1 MLCLHCILDL
11 ILDSMIVCLLIICV
25 SVCIFVSLL
34 CCFCLS
40 LEYAET
46 MMCDS
51 GNKLDII
58 RYPCE
63 YFLAIFLPH
72 E

>member
-1 MLCLHCILDL
+1 MLHLHCILDL
-11 ILDSMIVCLLIICV
+11 ILDSMIACVLIICV
-25 SVCIFVSLL
+25 SVYIFVSLL
-34 CCFCLS
+34 CCFCIS
-40 LEYAET
+40 LEHAGT

-58 RYPCE
+58 RCPCE
-63 YFLAIFLPH
+63 YFLAIFVPH

>member
-11 ILDSMIVCLLIICV
+11 ILDSMIRCVLIICV
-25 SVCIFVSLL
+25 CACIFVSLRY
-34 CCFCLS
+34 CFCLFP
-40 LEYAET
+40 ERAET

-63 YFLAIFLPH
+63 YFLVIFVPR